1 MMKKFEVTIRQ
12 VATYRKTTYAHSE
25 DEAIAKVRGFIR
37 DGSLSPCD
45 KANVGVYTQEKKPR
59 YVVRTNQ
66 RLGLLGVGLEGDAGI
81 IAKFDH
87 EEDAQAFAKL
97 KNEMEGL

>member
-1 MMKKFEVTIRQ
+1 MKKFDVTIRQ
-12 VATYRKTTYAHSE
+12 VATYKKTTYAHSKE
-25 DEAIAKVRGFIR
+25 EAIAKVKEHIR
-37 DGSLSPCD
+37 DGVLTSCD
-45 KANVGVYTQEKKPR
+45 KADIGVYALEKKPR
-59 YVVRTNQ
+59 YVVRTNS

-87 EEDAQAFAKL
+87 EADAQAFAKL